1 MNPVYLTQEE
11 CDKLKQDLHHLKYV
25 ERPKIAKS
33 IAAAREQGDLRENAE
48 YTAAKENQVLL
59 ENKIQRLEFTLA
71 RVRIIDPKQMESDK
85 AHVGSRVTLL
95 NLNTNKTMTGIL
107 ASTADVDIYGD
118 MDVISLESP
127 VGKLLIGKSVDDV
140 IEINNTSGKLSF
152 KIIELKQ

>member
-1 MNPVYLTQEE
+1 MNPIYLTFEE
-11 CDKLKQDLHHLKYV
+11 SEKLKQDLHHLKYV
-25 ERPKIAKS
+25 ERPKIVKS

-71 RVRIIDPKQMESDK
+71 RVRIIDPNEMESNK
-85 AHVGSRVTLL
+85 AHVGSKVTLL
-95 NLNTNKTMTGIL
+95 NLDTGKTMAGIL
-107 ASTADVDIYGD
+107 ASTADVDLYD

-140 IEINNTSGKLSF
+140 IEVDIPSGKLRF
-152 KIIELKQ
+152 KIIELK